1 MNIVDVLLLILIL
14 LSIIY
19 GLRRGFIL
27 GVLDLIGWGLVLISA
42 LKFYQ
47 PFAKWLG
54 PQVDVWS
61 EIWDQPIAFLAIAIT
76 VGVLIQLA
84 GYALLRRLPKDIHE
98 RSANRI
104 LGLVPG
110 VANGIITAALAAA
123 LLLAFPFNE
132 SLHEQARESSLAN
145 RLAVYAQQLESR
157 LRPVFAEA
165 VAETLNLLT
174 VQPGSHERVS
184 LPYKVTNA
192 RPRPDLEAQMLALV
206 NRERVANGLRA
217 LAPDPEVTLV
227 ARKHSVDMFARGYF
241 AHETPEGRSPFDRMQ
256 ADGVRFQAAGEN
268 LALAPSLQVAHN
280 GLMNSPGHRANI
292 LGKDFGRVGIGI
304 LDGGMRG
311 LMVTQNFRN

>member
-14 LSIIY
+14 LSVIY
-19 GLRRGFIL
+19 GFRRGFIL

-54 PQVDVWS
+54 AQVDVWS
-61 EIWDQPIAFLAIAIT
+61 EIWDQPIAFIAIAVT

-110 VANGIITAALAAA
+110 VANGVITAALAAA

-227 ARKHSVDMFARGYF
+227 ARKHSGDMFARGYF
-241 AHETPEGRSPFDRMQ
+241 AHDTPEGRSPFDRMQ

-268 LALAPSLQVAHN
+268 LALAPTLQVAHN

>member
-19 GLRRGFIL
+19 GWRRGFIL

-54 PQVDVWS
+54 SQVDLWS
-61 EIWDQPIAFLAIAIT
+61 EIWDQPIAFIAIAVT

-84 GYALLRRLPKDIHE
+84 GYALLGRLPKDIHE

-104 LGLVPG
+104 FGVVPG
-110 VANGIITAALAAA
+110 IANGVITAALAAA
-123 LLLAFPFNE
+123 LLLAFPFSE

-174 VQPGSHERVS
+174 VPPGSHERVS

-206 NRERVANGLRA
+206 NRERLANGLRA

-227 ARKHSVDMFARGYF
+227 ARKHSGDMFARGYF
-241 AHETPEGRSPFDRMQ
+241 AHDTPEGRSPFDRMQ

-268 LALAPSLQVAHN
+268 LALAPTLQVAHN

-292 LGKDFGRVGIGI
+292 LGKDFGRIGIGI

>member
-27 GVLDLIGWGLVLISA
+27 GVLDLIGWALVLISA

-54 PQVDVWS
+54 AQVDVWS
-61 EIWDQPIAFLAIAIT
+61 EIWDQPIAFIAIAVT

-110 VANGIITAALAAA
+110 VANGVITAALAAA
-123 LLLAFPFNE
+123 LLLAFPFSE

-206 NRERVANGLRA
+206 NRERLANGLRA

-227 ARKHSVDMFARGYF
+227 ARKHSGDMFARGYF

>member
-1 MNIVDVLLLILIL
+1 
-14 LSIIY
+14 
-19 GLRRGFIL
+19 
-27 GVLDLIGWGLVLISA
+27 

-54 PQVDVWS
+54 SQVDVWS
-61 EIWDQPIAFLAIAIT
+61 EIWDQPVAFIAIAIT

-110 VANGIITAALAAA
+110 VANGVITAALAAA

-227 ARKHSVDMFARGYF
+227 ARKHSGDMFARGYF